1 MTEPDHSSVP
11 GEFESQ
17 LERRERIAAQ
27 VRRWCEQCRIE
38 GHHDPLSDDAAVA
51 IASGYLDESARSVLA
66 ARRSLARRIPDIGGF
81 GELRRLTEERER
93 AAARAA
99 SQRPGLS
106 RMVFEH
112 RASEIDKRIRAARQS
127 IVHSPAHYAQG
138 VRAVRRE
145 RRDGIHL
152 ELDQREAL
160 FRALQRTPAPIPTT
174 GVDRARDAVLTVAS
188 DRVGRWSDRAIVA
201 DVGRRAAEVLARQMP
216 DEADRFV
223 DRYDTLLFLAG
234 ALYDRIESSPAW
246 HSEHLA
252 VQRSQLNLTDELTQI
267 ATDVIA
273 LRGLLTE
280 LDDAISAAPAARSGL
295 ESRIAALGTVWEQ
308 LLDRVAAL
316 ARIGDLLGFADGRMA
331 MVEVAQRAAS
341 LDDRIDDLIGRSG
354 ARELSTH
361 NTNFV
366 GDQFGGAAESIGV
379 LQSALLG
386 DIAELTA
393 KD

>member
-1 MTEPDHSSVP
+1 M
-11 GEFESQ
+11 EFESEP
-17 LERRERIAAQ
+17 ERRERIATQ
-27 VRRWCEQCRIE
+27 VRLCCDRCRTD
-38 GHHDPLSDDAAVA
+38 GRHDPLSDDAAIA
-51 IASGYLDESARSVLA
+51 IASGYLDEPARAVLA
-66 ARRSLARRIPDIGGF
+66 ARRRLVRRIPGIGGF
-81 GELRRLTEERER
+81 GELRLLTDEREGF
-93 AAARAA
+93 AARAA
-99 SQRPGLS
+99 AQRPGVTRL
-106 RMVFEH
+106 MFEY
-112 RASEIDKRIRAARQS
+112 RASEIDKRIRSARQS

-145 RRDGIHL
+145 RRDGVHL
-152 ELDQREAL
+152 ELEQREAL
-160 FRALQRTPAPIPTT
+160 FRALQHTPAPIPVAA
-174 GVDRARDAVLTVAS
+174 VDRARDTMLGIAS
-188 DRVGRWSDRAIVA
+188 DRVGRWSERTPAA
-201 DVGRRAAEVLARQMP
+201 DAGRRAAEVLARQASG
-216 DEADRFV
+216 EADRFV

-234 ALYDRIESSPAW
+234 TLYDQIESSPAW

-267 ATDVIA
+267 ATDTIA
-273 LRGLLTE
+273 LRGLLAE
-280 LDDAISAAPAARSGL
+280 LEDAISTAPAARAGL
-295 ESRIAALGTVWEQ
+295 ESRIAALGPVWTQ

-331 MVEVAQRAAS
+331 IVEVAQRAAS
-341 LDDRIDDLIGRSG
+341 LDERIDDLIGRSG
-354 ARELSTH
+354 TRELSTD

>member
-1 MTEPDHSSVP
+1 MPEPDQTRVP
-11 GEFESQ
+11 MEFESEP
-17 LERRERIAAQ
+17 ERRERIATQ
-27 VRRWCEQCRIE
+27 VRLCCDRCRID
-38 GHHDPLSDDAAVA
+38 GRHDPLSDDAAIA
-51 IASGYLDESARSVLA
+51 IASGYLDEPARAVLA
-66 ARRSLARRIPDIGGF
+66 ARRRLVRRIPGIGGF
-81 GELRRLTEERER
+81 GDLRLLTDEREGF
-93 AAARAA
+93 AARAA
-99 SQRPGLS
+99 AQRPGVTRL
-106 RMVFEH
+106 MFEY
-112 RASEIDKRIRAARQS
+112 RASEIDKRIRSARQS

-145 RRDGIHL
+145 RRDGVHL
-152 ELDQREAL
+152 ELEQREAL
-160 FRALQRTPAPIPTT
+160 FRALQHTPAPIPVAA
-174 GVDRARDAVLTVAS
+174 VDRARDTMLGIAS
-188 DRVGRWSDRAIVA
+188 DRVGRWSERTPAA
-201 DVGRRAAEVLARQMP
+201 DAGRRAAEVLARQASG
-216 DEADRFV
+216 EADRFV

-234 ALYDRIESSPAW
+234 TLYDQIESSPAW

-267 ATDVIA
+267 ATDTIA
-273 LRGLLTE
+273 LRGLLAE
-280 LDDAISAAPAARSGL
+280 LEDAISTAPAARAGL
-295 ESRIAALGTVWEQ
+295 ESRIAALGPVWTQ

-331 MVEVAQRAAS
+331 IVEVAQRAAS
-341 LDDRIDDLIGRSG
+341 LDERIDDLIGRSG
-354 ARELSTH
+354 TRELSTD

>member
-1 MTEPDHSSVP
+1 MTEPDRSRAP
-11 GEFESQ
+11 MDFESE

-27 VRRWCEQCRIE
+27 VRRWCDQCRIDGRRE
-38 GHHDPLSDDAAVA
+38 PLSDDAAIA
-51 IASGYLDESARSVLA
+51 IASGHLDDPARAILA

-81 GELRRLTEERER
+81 GELRRLSDERER
-93 AAARAA
+93 FAARAA
-99 SQRPGLS
+99 AQRPGVS
-106 RMVFEH
+106 RLMLEH
-112 RASEIDKRIRAARQS
+112 RASEIDKRIRSARQA

-152 ELDQREAL
+152 EIEQREAL
-160 FRALQRTPAPIPTT
+160 FRALQHTPAPIPVAA
-174 GVDRARDAVLTVAS
+174 VDRARDTVLSIAS
-188 DRVGRWSDRAIVA
+188 DRLGRWSEHTPAA
-201 DVGRRAAEVLARQMP
+201 ETGRRAAEVLARQVP
-216 DEADRFV
+216 GEADRFV

-234 ALYDRIESSPAW
+234 ALYDQIESSPAW

-252 VQRSQLNLTDELTQI
+252 VQRTQLNLTDELTQI
-267 ATDVIA
+267 ATDAVA
-273 LRGLLTE
+273 LRGLLAE
-280 LDDAISAAPAARSGL
+280 LEDAIDTAPAARAGF
-295 ESRIAALGTVWEQ
+295 ESRIAALDPVWAQ

-316 ARIGDLLGFADGRMA
+316 ARIGDLLEFADGRMA
-331 MVEVAQRAAS
+331 MVDVAERAAN
-341 LDDRIDDLIGRSG
+341 LDARIDDLIGRSG
-354 ARELSTH
+354 SRELSTD